1 MPVPQSTT
9 FAPAFEFTSHQKS
22 TTMSVT
28 GNDLLNCAVQG
39 QITNVGKCD
48 AVTHN
53 TASGRPTPYAQL
65 PVFISPPAFHPAAL
79 RSRHS
84 NAREEVADTHG
95 LN

>member
-9 FAPAFEFTSHQKS
+9 FAPAFEFASLQESTS
-22 TTMSVT
+22 MSVT

-39 QITNVGKCD
+39 QIANVGKCN

-53 TASGRPTPYAQL
+53 TALALPTPYAQL
-65 PVFISPPAFHPAAL
+65 PVFIFPPAFHSAAL
-79 RSRHS
+79 RSRHN